1 MKGIYKLLSG
11 LILSCLLSGC
21 SMFGL
26 DLQEDY
32 PYEKSILDPHIN
44 KTAREYL
51 EERGKNPVVA
61 NDTVFKWMQLG
72 LEYAELNLNE
82 FEQSGRSFIL
92 LSNNAV
98 RVRNATTGAITAGMW
113 FDFPVIEKNPDGSI
127 RFAADGVTPVSRPAN
142 KWSDY
147 SKETVRNYFLY
158 LIFQGEFGFSN
169 ALLEN
174 TSFQTLLPAG
184 SVATRESRLG
194 YAVATTSPNLNP
206 SGARV
211 FTYNYGA
218 GGNGFDPEGKINMK
232 ILNSDYSPLQ
242 VNDQT
247 NVSTAGIIALNG
259 TVHVCST
266 TVYPWRY

>member
-11 LILSCLLSGC
+11 LVLSSLLSSC

-32 PYEKSILDPHIN
+32 PYEKSVLDPHID
-44 KTAREYL
+44 KTARQYL

-61 NDTVFKWMQLG
+61 NDTIFKWMQLG
-72 LEYAELNLNE
+72 LEYAELNLSE
-82 FEQSGRSFIL
+82 YEQSGRSFIL
-92 LSNNAV
+92 LSNNAI
-98 RVRNATTGAITAGMW
+98 RVRNVNTGAITAGMW
-113 FDFPVIEKNPDGSI
+113 FDFPVIEKNQDGSI

-147 SKETVRNYFLY
+147 SKATVRNYFLY
-158 LIFQGEFGFSN
+158 LIFQGDFGFSN
-169 ALLEN
+169 AKLDN
-174 TSFQTLLPAG
+174 TTFQTLLPAG
-184 SVATRESRLG
+184 AVATKESRLG
-194 YAVATTSPNLNP
+194 YVVTSTSPVLSP
-206 SGARV
+206 SGGKV
-211 FTYNYGA
+211 LTYNYVS
-218 GGNGFDPEGKINMK
+218 GGSGFDPEGKINMK

-242 VNDQT
+242 VNDLT
-247 NVSTAGIIALNG
+247 AVSTAGIIALNG